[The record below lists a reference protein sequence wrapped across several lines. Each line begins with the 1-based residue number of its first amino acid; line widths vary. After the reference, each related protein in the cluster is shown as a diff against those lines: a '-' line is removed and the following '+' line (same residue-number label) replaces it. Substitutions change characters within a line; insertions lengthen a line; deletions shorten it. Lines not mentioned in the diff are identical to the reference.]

1 MRESHRNSDALLVRL
16 SEYIGKLEGGVVSI
30 GEFNTW
36 FMNASWEARMAA
48 DSAALR
54 LGWRIQNLLYQW
66 QDSPEA
72 FTNVSLGTS
81 LRRSWL
87 QFAADSTSEWPSLAE
102 VEKATLTA

>member
-1 MRESHRNSDALLVRL
+1 MLLSRL

-54 LGWRIQNLLYQW
+54 LGWRIQNFLYQW

-72 FTNVSLGTS
+72 FTNVSLGTA

-87 QFAADSTSEWPSLAE
+87 QFAADSTSEWPNLAE